1 MNKLTNYKTIA
12 LIISILT
19 IFYGI
24 YLRLFVENQDWFQ
37 HSIEII
43 TSIVILCF
51 LISCMFTSMFLFMR
65 FCSSIISNMFDFFD
79 KIDDKLKRN

>member
-1 MNKLTNYKTIA
+1 MNKLMNYKTIA
-12 LIISILT
+12 STISVLT

-43 TSIVILCF
+43 TSVVILCF

-65 FCSSIISNMFDFFD
+65 FCSYIISNMFDFFD